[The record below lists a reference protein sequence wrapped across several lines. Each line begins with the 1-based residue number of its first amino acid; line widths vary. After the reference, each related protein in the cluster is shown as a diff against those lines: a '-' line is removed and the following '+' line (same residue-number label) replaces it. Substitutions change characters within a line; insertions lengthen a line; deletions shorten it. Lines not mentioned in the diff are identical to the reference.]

1 MALKVRRAGA
11 ADYGR
16 YVKALIVGDPG
27 AGKTRSASTWPNVLY
42 ANVDG
47 GMMSVTDRQ
56 PAVIDI
62 GGSVELQELLRTLE
76 QDASVREKILGV
88 PVETVCI
95 DTIDHFARL
104 LVEER
109 LMDQRKET
117 MAIQDWGWLADQL
130 RGVIRGF
137 RNLPMHVLLNCHVK
151 TEEDSD
157 SGKVT
162 YRPAIQGSMGN
173 EIPGYVDLAVLLT
186 ARPRTTVKDGK
197 NFRELARVMQ
207 TFPDAQHPWIKDR
220 SGKLPMEF
228 VINLEDDYK
237 RMDALVFVD
246 LPAEGPPVSGTGE
259 APPAPE
265 AKAAEHPK
273 TTTTKAK
280 AAEKP
285 AETAPAAAAAPAAPA
300 EAPAAPE
307 AAAPAEAAP
316 EATEPEAA
324 AAPAEAEAQPQ
335 LDVEATAPAEAA
347 AEAPAEAEPTPETAV
362 QPAAEPAPEPEPE
375 PTPEP
380 AAETVPA
387 DGTPPAEEPA
397 SAKPAWQTCGSCGG
411 DVESKDQADLSFIR
425 FREHL
430 CRKCFAEKK
439 KAK

>member
-56 PAVIDI
+56 PAVVDI
-62 GGSVELQELLRTLE
+62 ASSVELQELLRTLE
-76 QDASVREKILGV
+76 QDAPVREKILGV

-95 DTIDHFARL
+95 DTIDHFARI

-130 RGVIRGF
+130 RGVVRGF

-197 NFRELARVMQ
+197 NIREMARVMQ
-207 TFPDAQHPWIKDR
+207 TFPDSQHPWIKDR

-228 VINLEDDYK
+228 AINLEDDFK
-237 RMDALVFVD
+237 RMDALVFAD
-246 LPAEGPPVSGTGE
+246 LPGEPPAVEGTGE

-265 AKAAEHPK
+265 AKAAEQPK
-273 TTTTKAK
+273 TTATKAKAAPAEKVAEK

-285 AETAPAAAAAPAAPA
+285 AEAAPAAAAAPAAPA
-300 EAPAAPE
+300 EEAAAPE
-307 AAAPAEAAP
+307 APAAAEAAP
-316 EATEPEAA
+316 AATEPEAAPAEPEAA
-324 AAPAEAEAQPQ
+324 AAPTEPEAQPQ
-335 LDVEATAPAEAA
+335 LDVEAPVA
-347 AEAPAEAEPTPETAV
+347 
-362 QPAAEPAPEPEPE
+362 PAPEPEPE
-375 PTPEP
+375 PEPEAAATEP
-380 AAETVPA
+380 AAEETVPA
-387 DGTPPAEEPA
+387 DGTPAEPEAA

-411 DVESKDQADLSFIR
+411 DVESKDQSDLSFIR

-430 CRKCFAEKK
+430 CRKCFAERK

>member
-62 GGSVELQELLRTLE
+62 ASSVELQELLRTLE
-76 QDASVREKILGV
+76 QDAPVREKILGV

-109 LMDQRKET
+109 LIDQRKET

-186 ARPRTTVKDGK
+186 ARPRTTVKNGQ
-197 NFRELARVMQ
+197 NVRELARVMQ
-207 TFPDAQHPWIKDR
+207 TFPDSQHPWIKDR

-228 VINLEDDYK
+228 VINLDDDFK
-237 RMDALVFVD
+237 RMDALVFAD
-246 LPAEGPPVSGTGE
+246 LPAEGAEVSGTGE

-280 AAEKP
+280 AAEKPAEKP

-316 EATEPEAA
+316 AATESEAA
-324 AAPAEAEAQPQ
+324 AAPAEAETQPQ
-335 LDVEATAPAEAA
+335 LEVEGAA
-347 AEAPAEAEPTPETAV
+347 AEPTPETAV
-362 QPAAEPAPEPEPE
+362 QPAAEPEPEPEPE

-387 DGTPPAEEPA
+387 DGTPAAEEPA